1 MLHVCVEKEKQSV
14 QQDEEIQLSESE
26 ILCCSGLERRWSWAW
41 RCGWPPSTC
50 GQEKTSFNPPTPRM
64 QHHNKVTQS
73 VGTSQ
78 TCIRS
83 LIGSSRRGT
92 WNAVWRRSPCG
103 CSQSL
108 RGRWRSNPAEEG
120 WPGDNHPAGK
130 TEENHSPKHIHLQNA
145 SANNNI
151 ILKMSTRTNTS
162 TGVGFGETIAANY
175 KSFETRS
182 QSRNGLQA
190 LIMAQR
196 SDILHWAETLLIPE
210 EGKRGETGSLDKG
223 GRQVSPGGTCRR
235 TGWSW
240 WRPPRASAS
249 RCCS

>member
-1 MLHVCVEKEKQSV
+1 MFHVCVENRE
-14 QQDEEIQLSESE
+14 EEIQLRQGE
-26 ILCCSGLERRWSWAW
+26 ILCCSGLERRWSWVW

-50 GQEKTSFNPPTPRM
+50 GQEKTSCNPPTPRM
-64 QHHNKVTQS
+64 QHHSKV
-73 VGTSQ
+73 VHCIRTSQ

-130 TEENHSPKHIHLQNA
+130 TEENHSPEHIHLQNA
-145 SANNNI
+145 SAEVRAEAVCK
-151 ILKMSTRTNTS
+151 LWLWHRRLTFYTELWLSQTRRRVN
-162 TGVGFGETIAANY
+162 VARRAA
-175 KSFETRS
+175 
-182 QSRNGLQA
+182 A
-190 LIMAQR
+190 C
-196 SDILHWAETLLIPE
+196 TLD
-210 EGKRGETGSLDKG
+210 KRGC
-223 GRQVSPGGTCRR
+223 QVSPGGTCRR

-249 RCCS
+249 HCCS